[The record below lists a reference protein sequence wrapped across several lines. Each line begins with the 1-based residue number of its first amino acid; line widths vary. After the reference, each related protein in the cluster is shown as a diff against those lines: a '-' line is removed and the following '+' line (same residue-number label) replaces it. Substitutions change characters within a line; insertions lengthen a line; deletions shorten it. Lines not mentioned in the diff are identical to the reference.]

1 MEVHRSLGSGFLETI
16 YQTALAHEFVLR
28 NIPFSQ
34 QVHIQVSYKGILAGE
49 YIADFVVYEKIVVE
63 IKAVS
68 ALTSSHQAQTLNY
81 LAATGYRL
89 ALLINFGSS
98 SLQYRRVIK

>member
-1 MEVHRSLGSGFLETI
+1 VEVHRPLGWGFLESV
-16 YQTALAHEFVLR
+16 YQAAFSHELALR
-28 NIPFSQ
+28 NIPFTSQ
-34 QVHIQVSYKGILAGE
+34 QEIPVKYKGVLAGE
-49 YIADFVVYEKIVVE
+49 YIADFVVYEKIIIE

-68 ALTSSHQAQTLNY
+68 NLTSAHQAQSLNY

-98 SLQYRRVIK
+98 SLQHRRIIK